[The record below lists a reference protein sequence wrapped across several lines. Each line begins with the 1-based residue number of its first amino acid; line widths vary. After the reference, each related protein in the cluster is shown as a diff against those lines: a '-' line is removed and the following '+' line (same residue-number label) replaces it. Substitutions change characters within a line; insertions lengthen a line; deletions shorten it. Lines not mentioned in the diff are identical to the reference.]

1 MADTSKQDV
10 DFLQQFEPDVFWQ
23 QHGKKIL
30 TGLAVVVLVGLV
42 FYFRQKQA
50 ADQAEAAAAELANAV
65 SPAALQKL
73 AEEFRGK
80 EIGAQALF
88 RLAELEARTGRF
100 AEAGQ
105 AFQAVLAQ
113 YPNHP
118 MAESAQLGLA
128 VIQEAQGDFQG
139 AKSRYQ
145 QILVGHPGGY
155 TAVAAKIGLARCA
168 EGLGLTKEAQQAYEE
183 LRAVTRGS
191 PWETEIYVRSIVL
204 GRTHTEAPIDVPAP
218 SDTSSVTIPVVP
230 LADTAP

>member
-10 DFLQQFEPDVFWQ
+10 EFLQQFEPDVFWR

-30 TGLAVVVLVGLV
+30 AGLAVVVLVGLV
-42 FYFRQKQA
+42 VYYRQKQA
-50 ADQAEAAAAELANAV
+50 AEQAEAAAAELATAA

-80 EIGAQALF
+80 EIGGQALL
-88 RLAELEARTGRF
+88 RLAELEARAGRYK
-100 AEAGQ
+100 EAGQ
-105 AFQAVLAQ
+105 AFQSFLAQ

-118 MAESAQLGLA
+118 MIESAQLGLA
-128 VIQEAQGDFQG
+128 VIQEAQGDLQG
-139 AKSRYQ
+139 AKSQYQ

-155 TAVAAKIGLARCA
+155 TAVSAKIGLARCA

-191 PWETEIYVRSIVL
+191 PWETEIYLRSIVL
-204 GRTHTEAPIDVPAP
+204 GRTQPAAPATN
-218 SDTSSVTIPVVP
+218 SASSAASSILVP
-230 LADTAP
+230 LTSGTGTPP